1 MTILK
6 YIFIKKS
13 ENISKRVTSKHVTEN
28 VKERP
33 ALPSLKRVRSH
44 PLSPC
49 TAKKMEKMN
58 FFIFKIILLSYPN
71 FLFQLPSL
79 EFFKLN
85 SIIIFLVTII
95 LFQKYNLK

>member
-6 YIFIKKS
+6 YKFVKKS

-49 TAKKMEKMN
+49 TAKPPRRGGGGRGKK
-58 FFIFKIILLSYPN
+58 S
-71 FLFQLPSL
+71 
-79 EFFKLN
+79 
-85 SIIIFLVTII
+85 
-95 LFQKYNLK
+95 

>member
-6 YIFIKKS
+6 YIFIKKR

-49 TAKKMEKMN
+49 TAKPPRRGGGGVAEKN
-58 FFIFKIILLSYPN
+58 H
-71 FLFQLPSL
+71 
-79 EFFKLN
+79 
-85 SIIIFLVTII
+85 
-95 LFQKYNLK
+95 NLKAARVKNFCKTQI